1 MAVTT
6 FPEAP
11 FEFAMFD
18 WIENSGRPVADIVE
32 HKMRLVEMADRA
44 GFYAWHTAQHQ
55 ATPLSLNISPSIL
68 LAAAIQRTQ
77 NLHVGAL
84 TFCLPWYDP
93 YRFYNEVCMLDQMSR
108 GRVELGVGRGISL
121 LESSV
126 YGIDDVEESRGRYR
140 ETLDIFFNACGKDTL
155 EHEGNYFN
163 YHDVE
168 LHTAPYQKPYPPL
181 WFPSSSP
188 DIIDFVARHGYNTA
202 IPGAPENVRPM
213 LEQYRETWLEHQD
226 DEGRHNA
233 HVAAPRLGRNQHIF
247 VAETDAE
254 AEAIAGPAMAE
265 WAAHI
270 SHLSRK
276 HSASLTAAPQP
287 DRSTRVVIAGSP
299 ETVAERLIESIEVS
313 GINYCI
319 LVFSFGD
326 LPPERSERSLEL
338 FISDVMPAVRA
349 GLDPDGTASASGHG
363 A

>member
-1 MAVTT
+1 MAVST

-11 FEFAMFD
+11 FELAIFD

-32 HKMRLVEMADRA
+32 HKLRLVEMADRG
-44 GFYAWHTAQHQ
+44 GFYGWHTAQHQ
-55 ATPLSLNISPSIL
+55 ATPLSINISPSVL
-68 LAAAIQRTQ
+68 LAAAIQRSER
-77 NLHVGAL
+77 LRVGAL

-93 YRFYNEVCMLDQMSR
+93 YRFYNEICMLDQMSR

-121 LESSV
+121 VESSV

-140 ETLDIFFNACGKDTL
+140 ETLDIFFKACGRETL
-155 EHEGNYFN
+155 DHEGAYFS

-168 LHTAPYQKPYPPL
+168 LHTEPYQKPYPPL

-202 IPGAPENVRPM
+202 IPGTPEAVRPM
-213 LEQYRETWLEHQD
+213 LEQYRGIWLEHQD

-233 HVAAPRLGRNQHIF
+233 HVAAPRLGRNQHVF

-254 AEAIAGPAMAE
+254 AEAVAGPAMAA
-265 WAAHI
+265 WQGHI

-276 HSASLTAAPQP
+276 HQASLVRAPQP

-299 ETVAERLIESIEVS
+299 KTVAEQLIESVNVS

-319 LVFSFGD
+319 LVFSYGD
-326 LPPERSERSLEL
+326 LEPERAERSLEL
-338 FISDVMPAVRA
+338 FISDVMPMMKAEFGGREA
-349 GLDPDGTASASGHG
+349 AASAR
-363 A
+363 

>member
-1 MAVTT
+1 MAAST

-55 ATPLSLNISPSIL
+55 ATPLSINISPSIM
-68 LAAAIQRTQ
+68 LAAAIQRTKD
-77 NLHVGAL
+77 LHVGAL

-93 YRFYNEVCMLDQMSR
+93 YRFYNEICMLDQMSR

-121 LESSV
+121 IESAV

-140 ETLDIFFNACGKDTL
+140 ETLDIFFNACGQSTM
-155 EHEGNYFN
+155 EHEGEHFN

-168 LHTAPYQKPYPPL
+168 LHTEPYQKPYPPL

-188 DIIDFVARHGYNTA
+188 DIVDFVARHGYNTA

-213 LEQYRETWLEHQD
+213 LEMYREIWLEHQD

-233 HVAAPRLGRNQHIF
+233 HVAAPRLGRNQHVF

-254 AEAIAGPAMAE
+254 AEAIAPPAMAM
-265 WAAHI
+265 WAGHI

-299 ETVAERLIESIEVS
+299 TTVAERLVEAIRVS
-313 GINYCI
+313 TINYCI
-319 LVFSFGD
+319 LVFSYGD
-326 LPPERSERSLEL
+326 MAPEHAERSLEL
-338 FISDVMPAVRA
+338 FISDVMPIVRREL
-349 GLDPDGTASASGHG
+349 GVDGATATSG
-363 A
+363 

>member
-1 MAVTT
+1 MAVTS

-32 HKMRLVEMADRA
+32 HKMRLVEMADRG

-55 ATPLSLNISPSIL
+55 GTPLSINISPSIML
-68 LAAAIQRTQ
+68 SAAIQRTKD
-77 NLHVGAL
+77 LHVGAL

-93 YRFYNEVCMLDQMSR
+93 YRFYNEICMLDQMSR

-121 LESSV
+121 IESAV

-140 ETLDIFFNACGKDTL
+140 ETLDIFFNACGQSTL
-155 EHEGNYFN
+155 EHEGEHFN

-168 LHTAPYQKPYPPL
+168 LHTEPYQKPYPPL

-188 DIIDFVARHGYNTA
+188 DIVDFVARHGYNTA

-213 LEQYRETWLEHQD
+213 LELYREIWLEHQD

-233 HVAAPRLGRNQHIF
+233 HVAAPRLGRNQHVF

-254 AEAIAGPAMAE
+254 AEAIAPPAMAT
-265 WAAHI
+265 WAGHI

-299 ETVAERLIESIEVS
+299 TTVAERLVETIRVS
-313 GINYCI
+313 TINYCI
-319 LVFSFGD
+319 LVFSYGD
-326 LPPERSERSLEL
+326 LAPEHAERSLEL
-338 FISDVMPAVRA
+338 FISDVMPIVRKELGVNGA
-349 GLDPDGTASASGHG
+349 ASTSG
-363 A
+363 

>member
-1 MAVTT
+1 MADNA

-11 FEFAMFD
+11 FEFAIFD

-32 HKMRLVEMADRA
+32 HKLRLVEMADRG
-44 GFYAWHTAQHQ
+44 GFYGWHTAQHQ
-55 ATPLSLNISPSIL
+55 ATPLSINISPSVL
-68 LAAAIQRTQ
+68 LAAAIQHSER
-77 NLHVGAL
+77 LRVGAL

-93 YRFYNEVCMLDQMSR
+93 YRFYNEICMLDQMSR

-121 LESSV
+121 IESSV

-155 EHEGNYFN
+155 EHQGEYFS

-168 LHTAPYQKPYPPL
+168 LHTEPYQKPYPPL

-202 IPGAPENVRPM
+202 IPGPPETVRPM
-213 LEQYRETWLEHQD
+213 LEQYRETWLAHRH

-233 HVAAPRLGRNQHIF
+233 HVAAPHLGRNQHVL

-254 AEAIAGPAMAE
+254 AEAIAAPAMAA
-265 WAAHI
+265 WGAHI

-276 HSASLTAAPQP
+276 HQASLVRAPQP
-287 DRSTRVVIAGSP
+287 DRSTRVVVAGSP
-299 ETVAERLIESIEVS
+299 ATVAERLVESVRAT
-313 GINYCI
+313 GINYLM
-319 LVFSFGD
+319 LVFSYGD
-326 LPPERSERSLEL
+326 LAPEHAERSLEL
-338 FISDVMPAVRA
+338 FISDVMLAMRA
-349 GLDPDGTASASGHG
+349 ELKG
-363 A
+363 

>member
-1 MAVTT
+1 MPATT

-32 HKMRLVEMADRA
+32 HKMRLVEMADRG

-55 ATPLSLNISPSIL
+55 ATPLSINISPSVL
-68 LAAAIQRTQ
+68 LAAAIQRSER
-77 NLHVGAL
+77 LRVGAL

-93 YRFYNEVCMLDQMSR
+93 YRFYNEICMLDQMSR

-121 LESSV
+121 IESAV
-126 YGIDDVEESRGRYR
+126 YGIEDVEESRGRYR

-155 EHEGNYFN
+155 EHEGAYYN

-168 LHTAPYQKPYPPL
+168 LHTEPYQKPYPPL

-202 IPGAPENVRPM
+202 IPGPPQDVRPM
-213 LEQYRETWLEHQD
+213 LDQYREIWMEHQD

-233 HVAAPRLGRNQHIF
+233 HVAAPRLGRNQHVF

-254 AEAIAGPAMAE
+254 ADAIAGPAMAE
-265 WAAHI
+265 WASHI

-276 HSASLTAAPQP
+276 HQASLVRAPQP

-299 ETVAERLIESIEVS
+299 RTVAEQLVESVKVS

-319 LVFSFGD
+319 LVFSYGD
-326 LPPERSERSLEL
+326 LTPERAERSLEL
-338 FISDVMPAVRA
+338 FISDVMPVMRA
-349 GLDPDGTASASGHG
+349 EFGGKEAAASAG
-363 A
+363 